1 MVLDLTPYFFPH
13 GTSRAR
19 VLSWYE
25 LILRGGSCQLKR
37 PYCRSQGKPEG
48 WWVQD
53 SRGGLDLF
61 QLGSV
66 WSPSHE
72 AVNKG
77 WCLRCSL
84 IAANTWGQRSCA
96 AVESR
101 TRLTHIAQ
109 HSTWHGKGDALLS
122 EWMMFTQPG
131 RLPPCCRYFVQ
142 IHCKSIWKGHS
153 KTRST
158 TEGKH
163 LGFSPNPET
172 TDLCLIPHPSDLL
185 MYWSGLHS
193 SLSRW
198 KMGLERFSGANDS
211 QLVWNRAG
219 ICSQGSYHSQRY
231 PLHLVQTV
239 EKVLSKGTNDW

>member
-1 MVLDLTPYFFPH
+1 MDLTWHAALLPPPSYFHFPITASFSATCCLPMAAPW
-13 GTSRAR
+13 GTS
-19 VLSWYE
+19 S
-25 LILRGGSCQLKR
+25 
-37 PYCRSQGKPEG
+37 
-48 WWVQD
+48 
-53 SRGGLDLF
+53 GLDNTMTAGTGEGRWREKKRKEGVGEGRKLLNSLGLF
-61 QLGSV
+61 SV
-66 WSPSHE
+66 CFSIFL
-72 AVNKG
+72 NNF
-77 WCLRCSL
+77 L
-84 IAANTWGQRSCA
+84 IQRIC
-96 AVESR
+96 
-101 TRLTHIAQ
+101 I
-109 HSTWHGKGDALLS
+109 
-122 EWMMFTQPG
+122 MMFTQPG